1 MKVTLRNML
10 SGIALVAFAVA
21 GSAQEAKVLN
31 VYNWSDYIAED
42 TISNFE
48 KRTGIKVNYDVF
60 DSNEVLEAKLLAGSS
75 GYDIV
80 VPSAGFME
88 RQIQAGVF
96 RKLDKSTLK
105 NYGNLD
111 KEILQRV
118 AAHDPGNEHAVPYM
132 WGTTGIGYNIN
143 KVKEIM
149 PNAPIDSW
157 AMLFDPKV
165 VSKLSACGVTM
176 LDAPTEVF
184 ANLMGY
190 LGRDPNS
197 EAREDVKLFEEQ
209 LMKVRPHI
217 KYFHSSQNINDLANG
232 EICVAMGWSGDM
244 LIARDR
250 AAEAEQGVEIG
261 YTIPKEGAVIWFDNL
276 AIPADA
282 PHPKN
287 AHLFIDYIMEP
298 QVAAA
303 ISNYVFY
310 ANGNSASMPHV
321 DDEVKT
327 DPGIYPS
334 DSVKAKL
341 FPDLADSP
349 KFTRTLQ
356 RAWTRVK
363 TGQ

>member
-1 MKVTLRNML
+1 
-10 SGIALVAFAVA
+10 
-21 GSAQEAKVLN
+21 
-31 VYNWSDYIAED
+31 
-42 TISNFE
+42 
-48 KRTGIKVNYDVF
+48 
-60 DSNEVLEAKLLAGSS
+60 
-75 GYDIV
+75 
-80 VPSAGFME
+80 
-88 RQIQAGVF
+88 
-96 RKLDKSTLK
+96 
-105 NYGNLD
+105 
-111 KEILQRV
+111 
-118 AAHDPGNEHAVPYM
+118 
-132 WGTTGIGYNIN
+132 
-143 KVKEIM
+143 
-149 PNAPIDSW
+149 
-157 AMLFDPKV
+157 
-165 VSKLSACGVTM
+165 
-176 LDAPTEVF
+176 
-184 ANLMGY
+184 
-190 LGRDPNS
+190 
-197 EAREDVKLFEEQ
+197 
-209 LMKVRPHI
+209 MKVRPHI

-310 ANGNSASMPHV
+310 ANGNRASMPHV